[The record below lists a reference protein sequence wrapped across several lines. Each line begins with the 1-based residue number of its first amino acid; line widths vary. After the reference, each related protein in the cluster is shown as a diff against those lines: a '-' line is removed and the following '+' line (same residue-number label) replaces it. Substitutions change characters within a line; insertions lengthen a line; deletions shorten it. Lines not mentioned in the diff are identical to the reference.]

1 MRMLTIYA
9 ADRDD
14 VRGAGIAAR
23 AALAVALLAAG
34 LAASPAPASAQ
45 AWSPPP
51 GAVVTECDRLAAHP
65 EDPDRVAPGVP
76 QAQVDT
82 ARAIEACRAAVA
94 ADPRNPRLNY
104 QLARALGYAGR
115 GREAGPYRDAAVAG
129 NYPQALFVVGF
140 IHLFGLNEAER
151 DPCKAADLIRRS
163 ARAGR
168 VAGLLGYPAYLL
180 DGKFAGCPVDAPK
193 SELLGYVERA
203 RPMIQGNFYAGLLAD
218 SLEARIRGR
227 PD

>member
-1 MRMLTIYA
+1 MRMLTNLAGRVRDRTVATA
-9 ADRDD
+9 AMT
-14 VRGAGIAAR
+14 ALT
-23 AALAVALLAAG
+23 AALMVASLAAP
-34 LAASPAPASAQ
+34 SAPGRAQ
-45 AWSPPP
+45 AWSPPA

-94 ADPRNPRLNY
+94 ADPGNPRLNY

-115 GREAGPYRDAAVAG
+115 GREAGPYREAAVAG

-168 VAGLLGYPAYLL
+168 VAGLLGFPAYLL

-203 RPMIQGNFYAGLLAD
+203 RPMVQGNFYAGLLAD
-218 SLEARIRGR
+218 SLEARIRAR
-227 PD
+227 SD